1 MSFTAKIIF
10 LYIFI
15 LGLAFTFLVPPL
27 QKPDEHGHF
36 IRSIL
41 VSHGKIFLT
50 NKDGSLP
57 IEKQYYDLIHDPLL
71 NKIPYRPKVKFDTR
85 SYIRSPFADKSAYKS
100 VNELT
105 WGQFMLPASSYIPY
119 VIGISIARLLSLNA
133 YLTFFMGRLSMFLL
147 AFVWMI
153 FLYKKIPQAFRPI
166 LLFVFA
172 IPMFIHQIT
181 GYNYDAMQYMMGF
194 SLFVLIL
201 NLLQKRKLI
210 WTDLGLL
217 SGVFILYLI
226 LKLSFEP
233 MLLLLFLIPYK
244 KIDNKFVGYIK
255 KIFFI
260 IVIILAGYFLIK
272 STFFMSASRYTHH
285 PIGINPTLQVQYI
298 LNHPIKYIQIF
309 TQSSIH
315 LAKFHLQGLI
325 GIFGWL
331 DYSMDWWVYGL
342 FIIAAVYV
350 IFTIKLKNKER
361 MKLWQILLVYGSVF
375 LTYTFMM
382 TIFYLNWK
390 MVGSSAIDG
399 TQGRYFISLLPFVM
413 LGLAQAKRLTLK
425 QIHSH
430 WIKILL
436 IFILF
441 SLIVSIVNS
450 IQTRYY

>member
-1 MSFTAKIIF
+1 MSFTVKIIF

-41 VSHGKIFLT
+41 LSHGKTFLT
-50 NKDGSLP
+50 NKDESLP

-71 NKIPYRPKVKFDTR
+71 NAIPYHSQIKFDTAWYVR
-85 SYIRSPFADKSAYKS
+85 PLFAAKDAFKL
-100 VNELT
+100 VNETT

-119 VIGISIARLLSLNA
+119 AVGISIARLLSLNA
-133 YLTFFMGRLSMFLL
+133 YVTFFMGRLFMFLL
-147 AFVWMI
+147 AFIWMI
-153 FLYKKIPQAFRPI
+153 FLYKKIPHTFKPI
-166 LLFVFA
+166 LLFVFS
-172 IPMFIHQIT
+172 IPMLIHQIT
-181 GYNYDAMQYMMGF
+181 GYNYDAMQYMTGF
-194 SLFVLIL
+194 SLFVLML

-233 MLLLLFLIPYK
+233 MLLLVFLIPYK
-244 KIDNKFVGYIK
+244 KIDKKLFGYVK
-255 KIFFI
+255 KMFFI
-260 IVIILAGYFLIK
+260 IAIILVSYFLIK
-272 STFFMSASRYTHH
+272 STFFISASRYSRH
-285 PIGINPTLQVQYI
+285 PIGVNPSLQTQYI
-298 LNHPIKYIQIF
+298 LSHPIKYLQIF

-315 LAKFHLQGLI
+315 LTKFHLQGLI

-342 FIIAAVYV
+342 FIGAGIYLVY
-350 IFTIKLKNKER
+350 TTKLGRKDR
-361 MKLWQILLVYGSVF
+361 MKSWQVLLIFGSVF
-375 LTYTFMM
+375 LTYAFMM

-390 MVGSSAIDG
+390 TVGSPVIDG
-399 TQGRYFISLLPFVM
+399 TQGRYFISLLPFLL
-413 LGLAQAKRLTLK
+413 LGLIQLNANTSFTVKIPKAKFLL
-425 QIHSH
+425 
-430 WIKILL
+430 ILL
-436 IFILF
+436 LF
-441 SLIVSIVNS
+441 LVIVSVVNS